1 MSRVVIIDNFDS
13 FVYNIAQYVGE
24 RDAEVCVV
32 RNNTTFQSVMR
43 LRPDRVIISP
53 GPGHPQSAGVSLE
66 ILRHARQNIDTGR
79 RTLPILGI
87 CLGHQAIGYV
97 FGARIVRGSS
107 PVHGKVSSVIHDGSG
122 VFRGLACPLTVT
134 RYHSLVIDPN
144 TLPAEL
150 KVTARTEDGTI
161 MALAHQDRSIVGL
174 QFHPESILTQGGRQ
188 IIANYLEM

>member
-24 RDAEVCVV
+24 CGIEVAVV
-32 RNNTTFQSVMR
+32 RNNTSLQSVMR

-53 GPGHPQSAGVSLE
+53 GPGHPRSAGVSLE
-66 ILRHARQNIDTGR
+66 ILRYARESSDTEG

-107 PVHGKVSSVIHDGSG
+107 PVHGKVSSIIHDGSG
-122 VFRGLACPLTVT
+122 VFRGLRSPLTVT
-134 RYHSLVIDPN
+134 RYHSLVIDPD
-144 TLPAEL
+144 TLPTEL

-161 MALAHQDRSIVGL
+161 MALAHQDRPIVGL
-174 QFHPESILTQGGRQ
+174 QFHPESILTQGGRE
-188 IIANYLEM
+188 IIANFLEM